1 MGLIVVEPE
10 YLLEKKKKIL
20 AKETQT
26 IFFFLLKTYGYDA
39 TSSSNVYV
47 TTILR
52 RNQCNLYRTTQ
63 NFEHIKKKCY
73 HEKPYKEKKNKE
85 EPQTVV
91 HDSLDILY
99 EACEVVKSRL

>member
-1 MGLIVVEPE
+1 VEPE

-26 IFFFLLKTYGYDA
+26 MFFFLLKIYGYNA
-39 TSSSNVYV
+39 TSSSHVYV

-63 NFEHIKKKCY
+63 NFEHTKKNVTTKNPIKKK
-73 HEKPYKEKKNKE
+73 KNK
-85 EPQTVV
+85 
-91 HDSLDILY
+91 
-99 EACEVVKSRL
+99 

>member
-1 MGLIVVEPE
+1 VEPE

-26 IFFFLLKTYGYDA
+26 MFFFLLTTYGYDA
-39 TSSSNVYV
+39 TSSSHVYV

-63 NFEHIKKKCY
+63 NFEHTKKKCY
-73 HEKPYKEKKNKE
+73 HEKPYKEKKK
-85 EPQTVV
+85 
-91 HDSLDILY
+91 
-99 EACEVVKSRL
+99 